1 MSGWYEDNKWIEYH
15 EVSIS
20 TCDDK
25 GREFSDQEFYV
36 MEEWLN
42 SLCGRVVGLEIGV
55 DELQR
60 RFKERFGVEVFHH
73 YSTDWV

>member
-1 MSGWYEDNKWIEYH
+1 MKGLYQDNKWIEYH
-15 EVSIS
+15 EVSIP

-36 MEEWLN
+36 MEEWLD
-42 SLCGRVVGLEIGV
+42 SLCRRVVESEIGV

-60 RFKERFGVEVFHH
+60 MFKQRFGVEVFHH
-73 YSTDWV
+73 YSTDSV